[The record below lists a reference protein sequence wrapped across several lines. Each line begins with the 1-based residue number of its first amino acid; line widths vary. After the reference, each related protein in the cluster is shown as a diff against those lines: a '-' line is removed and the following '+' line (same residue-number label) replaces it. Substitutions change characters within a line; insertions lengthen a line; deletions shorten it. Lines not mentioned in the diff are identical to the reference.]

1 MINISFD
8 FDPVSYSVSNILVTE
23 KGTSGLDK
31 IVEQM
36 KEVIPLPA
44 KSTTKTTGRKKKEK
58 NEDIIKLEDN
68 KLVLT
73 QKLIDLLEA
82 EPGDRLCIRFK
93 DFNGEYFPI
102 IAKSEVFADPE
113 AGNKL
118 TKSLTVSYRG
128 KQREE
133 LVIYGEEFTFEET
146 FEGSGICKLI
156 GQNTITADDK
166 VFKGNK
172 DLDSYDDEDKEK
184 KKSNKSQKKEDV
196 VGLNP
201 DTKFSYTPVL
211 PNSKSRVDSSVNILD
226 FDFNKKSDSNID
238 NLLREIEGVEDL

>member
-36 KEVIPLPA
+36 KEVIPSPT

-166 VFKGNK
+166 VFKGNI
-172 DLDSYDDEDKEK
+172 Y
-184 KKSNKSQKKEDV
+184 KSS
-196 VGLNP
+196 
-201 DTKFSYTPVL
+201 TPSISFKRL
-211 PNSKSRVDSSVNILD
+211 SMLLSDFLLKSKSKILTEESSLD
-226 FDFNKKSDSNID
+226 
-238 NLLREIEGVEDL
+238 LLLGKTGV